1 LLRRH
6 ARREDESFF
15 TVALWRFGERYLSDA
30 RFFQRV
36 LLLARA
42 HAAQI
47 FAQRQMSMSRRR
59 AACGLTECGR
69 LRSGFGR
76 AERFP

>member
-1 LLRRH
+1 MKVSLPLRCGDLENAIFRT
-6 ARREDESFF
+6 RGFF
-15 TVALWRFGERYLSDA
+15 SV
-30 RFFQRV
+30 
-36 LLLARA
+36 LARA